1 MAICNNASVF
11 HVSHFDV
18 IPMTAS
24 NGLKK
29 KKHTKCGSVFSHDI
43 LGRIMDSREELL
55 VQTQSPVISYSVTVG
70 KSHQNSESQLFFCR
84 VGFAMD
90 IVDDNPEAI
99 VSWPR

>member
-1 MAICNNASVF
+1 MAICNNAAVF

-18 IPMTAS
+18 IPMAGS

-29 KKHTKCGSVFSHDI
+29 KTTKCGSIFSHDI
-43 LGRIMDSREELL
+43 PGRIMDLREELL

-90 IVDDNPEAI
+90 IVDDNPESI
-99 VSWPR
+99 VS